1 MAFYMFVFKEELLIN
16 ILYSKRSSR
25 ELWWSYIEFRISE
38 SNLKERYKDEP
49 FMHAI
54 ESNTLESNMKELE
67 ETLDSLEVK

>member
-1 MAFYMFVFKEELLIN
+1 M
-16 ILYSKRSSR
+16 
-25 ELWWSYIEFRISE
+25 SYIEFRIST

-54 ESNTLESNMKELE
+54 ESNTLESNMKKLE